1 MNVTVANNTNF
12 GILLNGTFFQ
22 PGKYVTMP
30 ATPIEPGKFTA
41 YELAN
46 NIIRPGSGLSG
57 GNAWLVVLDNP
68 EGDTWS
74 FATGWVYNGT
84 VAPPGL
90 REAGVAESSNP
101 QDGNKA
107 ATPEGNSIT
116 STKTFKDTDGKTI
129 KFTAS
134 VMFDETGTAQFAV
147 GTTPA

>member
-1 MNVTVANNTNF
+1 MHVTVANNTNF
-12 GILLNGTFFQ
+12 GILLDGTLFH
-22 PGKYVTMP
+22 PGKYVTTP

-41 YELAN
+41 YELEDN
-46 NIIRPGSGLSG
+46 NIGGGVNG

-74 FATGWVYNGT
+74 FATGWIFNGT
-84 VAPPGL
+84 VAPPPI
-90 REAGVAESSNP
+90 RKAGVAESSDP
-101 QDGNKA
+101 QAGNEA

-116 STKTFKDTDGKTI
+116 STKTFKDKDGKTI